1 MEVGIEGR
9 DDSEDDYDDEE
20 FDENDESECAHPAIP
35 SADAFGKD
43 DFYEKGTEKTTRKM
57 KRDERNEIRKLEELD
72 AKERRQ
78 QLHSLLETDLPQS
91 ERLVYQLHLQEGK
104 FFLVIATTRT
114 KMKRPKKKI
123 LVTKMMMKKLNY

>member
-1 MEVGIEGR
+1 MVFVESDDQNVMEVGIDGR
-9 DDSEDDYDDEE
+9 DDSDEDDYDDGNGDDEE
-20 FDENDESECAHPAIP
+20 FDENDEFESAHPSIP

-43 DFYEKGTEKTTRKM
+43 DFYEKGTEKSTRKM

-91 ERLVYQLHLQEGK
+91 ER
-104 FFLVIATTRT
+104 FI
-114 KMKRPKKKI
+114 
-123 LVTKMMMKKLNY
+123 

>member
-9 DDSEDDYDDEE
+9 DDSEGDYDDEE
-20 FDENDESECAHPAIP
+20 FDENDEFESAHPAIP

-91 ERLVYQLHLQEGK
+91 ERLVYQPHLQ
-104 FFLVIATTRT
+104 V
-114 KMKRPKKKI
+114 
-123 LVTKMMMKKLNY
+123 

>member
-20 FDENDESECAHPAIP
+20 FDENDEFESAHPAIP

-91 ERLVYQLHLQEGK
+91 ERLVYQLQLQEWQSV
-104 FFLVIATTRT
+104 FLAIATTMRT
-114 KMKRPKKKI
+114 RMKRQTKKI
-123 LVTKMMMKKLNY
+123 LATKMMMKK